1 MTKKQQKQY
10 QATDELRKILN
21 VTLKGKKFK
30 LDCGHYVTIA
40 HQLGANITIINGT
53 QLKIICDQCGY

>member
-10 QATDELRKILN
+10 QDTDELRKILN

-30 LDCGHYVTIA
+30 LDCGHYVTIC
-40 HQLGANITIINGT
+40 HQLGSDITIINGT
-53 QLKIICDQCGY
+53 TLKIICSQCGY